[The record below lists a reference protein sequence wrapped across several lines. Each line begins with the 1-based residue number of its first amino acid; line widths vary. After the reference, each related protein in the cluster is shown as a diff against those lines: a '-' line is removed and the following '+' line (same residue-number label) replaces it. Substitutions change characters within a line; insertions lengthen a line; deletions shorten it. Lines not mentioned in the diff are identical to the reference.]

1 VNRSQLIKAVLL
13 LLLIGLVLWLVR
25 APEVHRLVQAALE
38 RVQAAGSWAPVL
50 FMVAYIVACVAFL
63 PAVLLTLGAGIL
75 FGLFWGTLWVTLGAT
90 LGASCAF
97 LISRYLARSWV
108 EGRWAGHLK
117 FRLLSRAVERDGWK
131 VVLLLRLSPMFPFV
145 ALNYLFGLTRVPLS
159 HFCFATLVGII
170 PAVGLFV
177 YLGVLIGDLTQL
189 TQQSSVAA
197 RHGWFVPA
205 FGLVSALVVTILL
218 GRLARRALRESLPT
232 EAP

>member
-1 VNRSQLIKAVLL
+1 MNRSQLIKAALL
-13 LLLIGLVLWLVR
+13 LLLAGLVFWLVR
-25 APEVHRLVQAALE
+25 APEVRRLVQAALE
-38 RVQAAGSWAPVL
+38 RVQAAGSWGPAL
-50 FMVAYIVACVAFL
+50 FIAAYIVACVAFL

-108 EGRWAGHLK
+108 ERRLAGHLK

-145 ALNYLFGLTRVPLS
+145 ALNYLFGLTRVPLPQ
-159 HFCFATLVGII
+159 FFFATLVGIV

-177 YLGVLIGDLTQL
+177 YLGVLLGDLTQL
-189 TQQSSVAA
+189 TQQPSLAA
-197 RHGWFVPA
+197 RHGWLIPA
-205 FGLVSALVVTILL
+205 FGLLSALIVTILL
-218 GRLARRALRESLPT
+218 GRFARRALQESIGV
-232 EAP
+232 EKR